1 MLNKHKD
8 ALIADK
14 ALIDMLYESSKE
26 LSGKTPVKNT
36 LEAILG
42 NMVHENNSYIE
53 ETTDLIITIRHLTT
67 ALIAHNRRSESL
79 FASLNN
85 MMPIKY
91 ISTLNV
97 KSKNYKLDF
106 DQLQQEVDVAY
117 ADALHYETQ
126 LVEQNKTV
134 DALLKLTSFGVT
146 NPTITTELK
155 IAKAISAAITNH
167 LDTYKTLNNQYE
179 GIVARYNKCLNLT

>member
-14 ALIDMLYESSKE
+14 ALIDMLYALSKE

>member
-1 MLNKHKD
+1 MLDNHKD
-8 ALIADK
+8 TLIADK
-14 ALIDMLYESSKE
+14 ALIDMLYELSKE
-26 LSGKTPVKNT
+26 LSGKTHIKDT
-36 LEAILG
+36 LETILG

-53 ETTDLIITIRHLTT
+53 ETTYLITTIRHLTT

-85 MMPIKY
+85 MMPVKSIP
-91 ISTLNV
+91 TLSIN
-97 KSKNYKLDF
+97 SKNYKLDF

-134 DALLKLTSFGVT
+134 DSLSKLTSFGVT
-146 NPTITTELK
+146 NPTIITELK
-155 IAKAISAAITNH
+155 IAKAISAAITSH

-179 GIVARYNKCLNLT
+179 GIVVRYNKCLNLT

>member
-14 ALIDMLYESSKE
+14 ALIDMLYELSKE